1 MMTGKG
7 IMDNKAA
14 SRAVLLTGG
23 AGYIG
28 SHIAVELAASG
39 LQAVI
44 VDNLR
49 NSSEEVLRG
58 IAEITGSEPVFYRF
72 DARDIDAMREVMK
85 RHNITEAI
93 HLAGLKS
100 VAESVSNP
108 LEYYT
113 VNLGTTIT
121 LLEVL
126 SECSGKLIFS
136 SSATVYG
143 IPDHVPVTEDAS
155 CGKCF
160 NPYGRSKYFNEQIII
175 DAVAASSGRLSAVLL
190 RYFNPI
196 GAHPSGLI
204 GEVPTG
210 VPNNLMP
217 YITQVAAGK
226 RDKLYIYGDDYET
239 RDGTGVRDY
248 IHVVD
253 LARGHVAAL
262 DWLSRNGAGKVE
274 IFNLGTG
281 RGSSVYEIVHTFE
294 KVNGIKIPYEIAPRR
309 AGDIAEYYAD
319 PSKAERELGWH
330 AELTL
335 EDMCRDAWHA
345 EKTLQS
351 RSRIS

>member
-1 MMTGKG
+1 MQNT
-7 IMDNKAA
+7 AE

-39 LQAVI
+39 RPAVI
-44 VDNLR
+44 VDNLC
-49 NSSEEVLRG
+49 NSSEEALRG
-58 IAEITGSEPVFYRF
+58 IAEITGVEPVFYRT
-72 DARDIDAMREVMK
+72 DVRDKDAMREIVK
-85 RHNITEAI
+85 KHNITEAI

-108 LEYYT
+108 LEYYK
-113 VNLGTTIT
+113 VNLGTTLT

-126 SECSGKLIFS
+126 SECGGTGKVIFS

-143 IPDHVPVTEDAS
+143 VPDHIPVDEDAFA
-155 CGKCF
+155 GTCF
-160 NPYGRSKYFNEQIII
+160 NPYGRTKYFNEQIIA
-175 DAVAASSGRLSAVLL
+175 DVVAASEGRLSAVLL

-226 RDKLYIYGDDYET
+226 REKLYVYGNDYET

-253 LARGHVAAL
+253 LARGHVKAL
-262 DWLSRNGAGKVE
+262 EWLERHGEGKVE

-281 RGSSVYEIVHTFE
+281 RGSSVLEIVHTFE
-294 KVNGIKIPYEIAPRR
+294 RVNNIKIPYEFAPRR
-309 AGDIAEYYAD
+309 PGDIAEYYAD
-319 PSKAERELGWH
+319 PSKAERELGWR
-330 AELTL
+330 AELSL
-335 EDMCRDAWHA
+335 EDMCRDAWNA

-351 RSRIS
+351 RAK

>member
-1 MMTGKG
+1 MQK
-7 IMDNKAA
+7 NEN

-28 SHIAVELAASG
+28 SHIAVELAAAG
-39 LQAVI
+39 KQTVI

-49 NSSEEVLRG
+49 NASEDALRG
-58 IAEITGSEPVFYRF
+58 IAEITGSEPVFYRV
-72 DARDIDAMREVMK
+72 DARDKDAMREIVK
-85 RHNITEAI
+85 CHGIADVI

-100 VAESVSNP
+100 VAESTKEP
-108 LEYYT
+108 LEYYN
-113 VNLGTTIT
+113 VNLGTTLT

-126 SECSGKLIFS
+126 LESGEGRIIFS

-143 IPDHVPVTEDAS
+143 IPDHVPVTEEAIA
-155 CGKCF
+155 GRCF
-160 NPYGRSKYFNEQIII
+160 NPYGRTKYFNEQIIN
-175 DAVAASSGRLSAVLL
+175 DVVAASEGKLSAVLL

-226 RDKLYIYGDDYET
+226 REKLYIYGNDYET

-253 LARGHVAAL
+253 LARGHVKAL
-262 DWLSRNGAGKVE
+262 EWLESHGKGKVE

-281 RGSSVYEIVHTFE
+281 QGRSVLEIVETFQR
-294 KVNGIKIPYEIAPRR
+294 VNNIKIPYEFAPRR
-309 AGDIAEYYAD
+309 PGDIAEYYAD
-319 PSKAERELGWH
+319 PSKAERELGWR
-330 AELTL
+330 AELSL
-335 EDMCRDAWHA
+335 EDMCRDAWNA

-351 RSRIS
+351 RAKKG